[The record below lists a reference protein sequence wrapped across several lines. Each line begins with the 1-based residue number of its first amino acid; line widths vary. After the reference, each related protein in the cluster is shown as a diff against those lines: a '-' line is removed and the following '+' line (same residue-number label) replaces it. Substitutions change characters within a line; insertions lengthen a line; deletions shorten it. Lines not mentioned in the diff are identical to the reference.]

1 MTSSS
6 AALARSSGFEDFAAV
21 ELEPL
26 RRAVQ
31 EASAPAGG
39 ALLALWGLLAAG
51 VLAFVIGAALALGR

>member
-6 AALARSSGFEDFAAV
+6 ATLTRSSGFDDFAAV

-26 RRAVQ
+26 RAAR
-31 EASAPAGG
+31 PAQPPPAG

-51 VLAFVIGAALALGR
+51 GLAFVIGAALALAR